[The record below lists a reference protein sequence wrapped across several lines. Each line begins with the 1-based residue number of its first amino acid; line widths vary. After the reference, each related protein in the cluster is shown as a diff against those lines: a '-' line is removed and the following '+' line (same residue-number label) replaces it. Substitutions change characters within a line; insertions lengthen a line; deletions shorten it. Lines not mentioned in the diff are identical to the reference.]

1 MYWRIFCDTVYGIC
15 FSSQHKGEASSKTKE
30 MYLVTEM
37 YQLTEN
43 GKPKESHSIQPHIQ
57 TKKDETDEKGT
68 DSDIGE
74 PAPITMPSVDG

>member
-1 MYWRIFCDTVYGIC
+1 MILYMGFNC
-15 FSSQHKGEASSKTKE
+15 FSSQHKGKTSSKTKE

-37 YQLTEN
+37 YELTEN
-43 GKPKESHSIQPHIQ
+43 STPLESHSIQPHIQ